1 MPRTKGVSDK
11 TDDQIIAILSQDSRL
26 SNTEVAHRLSMSESA
41 IRRRIDNLHKSGRIR
56 KFTVEVDD
64 QRLSSAITWVS
75 VNPSVPTGQ
84 VSSKVKG
91 VSGVEV
97 VYETAGQFDLAAL
110 VKGAN
115 IVEVNKSIEAIRRI
129 EGVINTNTTMVL
141 RTIR

>member
-11 TDDQIIAILSQDSRL
+11 TDEQIISLLTQDARM
-26 SNTEVAHRLSMSESA
+26 SNTELAQRLSMSESA
-41 IRRRIDNLHKSGRIR
+41 IRRRISNLKSSGRIR

-84 VSSKVKG
+84 VSAKVKA
-91 VSGVEV
+91 VAGVEV
-97 VYETAGQFDLAAL
+97 VYETAGQFDIAVL

-115 IVEVNKSIEAIRRI
+115 IVEVNKSIEAIRRVD
-129 EGVINTNTTMVL
+129 GVINTNTTMVL